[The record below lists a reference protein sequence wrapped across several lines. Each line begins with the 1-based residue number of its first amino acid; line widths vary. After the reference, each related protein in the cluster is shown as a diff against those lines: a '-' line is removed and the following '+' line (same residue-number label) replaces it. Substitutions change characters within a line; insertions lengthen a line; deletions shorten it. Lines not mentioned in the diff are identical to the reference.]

1 MKGKEKQMQ
10 RLSGA
15 NCKCRLSGV
24 IGTWSTMHWM
34 CIQKAVSVS
43 TLMCQQLGVKV
54 CMVCGKVLVWF
65 PREKCWHSDGRPSTA
80 AKKNTYPYVLL
91 LSTGNHKLMRHD
103 EEMCRA
109 LTAHGREI
117 RLARQA

>member
-43 TLMCQQLGVKV
+43 TLMCQQLGVKR
-54 CMVCGKVLVWF
+54 KVLAF
-65 PREKCWHSDGRPSTA
+65 RRPPLHSSKEKYISLCA
-80 AKKNTYPYVLL
+80 AFVHRK
-91 LSTGNHKLMRHD
+91 S
-103 EEMCRA
+103 
-109 LTAHGREI
+109 
-117 RLARQA
+117 